1 MTVGLVLVSH
11 SSQVAEGTAALAA
24 QMAPSVV
31 IAPAGGDDDGG
42 IGTSFD
48 KISAAL
54 QRADTGDG
62 AVILYD
68 LGSAL
73 LTTETAIEFAD
84 PEQAARWRVVDAP
97 LVEGAIAAAV
107 DAEGGADLE
116 AVAGTAAAA
125 GRQLIA
131 AGPSTAG
138 DGDSDGNDQSAE
150 PTGQVDVVEVLLV
163 NPLGLHARPAAQL
176 ARTLAGTAA
185 TVRIGRPGEPGVDL
199 RSVLGVVGLALRGGD
214 TVRISV
220 WGPDGAAVQTRL
232 TELIRG
238 GFGEADQPARTPA
251 AARSSSRADPVLSDG
266 TLMATQGAPGRAIGP
281 LLRLGALPEELPD
294 HPAVASSQDELARLD
309 AAIASAASQLA
320 GQGEFGQ
327 AHAALVADPT
337 LRREAISQL
346 ADGAARAWWVTVTR
360 AAREL
365 ESATDELVASR
376 GVDLREAGLEVLAQL
391 GVRLDRIG
399 PTVAGAVV
407 MAPDLGPAEVP
418 ALVEYG
424 ARAAVLAAGST
435 TAHAVIVAR
444 GLGLPLVLRTGR
456 ALDDTPAGTV
466 LLVDGQAG
474 TVRVDPPPAEVDA
487 AAAAIAADQADAAA
501 LRTAAAAPVIDADG
515 RQILVAANVGS
526 VADARA
532 AVDNGA
538 DGVGLL
544 RTELLVLDRATFPDE
559 DTQTADLVAILTIL
573 QDRPVVIRV
582 LDVGGD
588 KPIATLNVDREHH
601 GFLGIR
607 GLRYLLTHPE
617 LLRTQLRA
625 ICRAAVGHRVSVMAP
640 MVTVR
645 SEAVAFRAAVQD
657 AVASL
662 VADGVPHAAP
672 DSVGIMVEVP
682 AAALAADQ
690 FAGVVDFFSVGS
702 NDLASYTMAAERTE
716 PGVAD
721 LLDPAAPAIQRL
733 LDQLCAAAATAG
745 IPVAVCG
752 EMAGSPEHA
761 VALVQRGVTE
771 LSMAPARIPQIKALL
786 TQALTG
792 IGHDLQ
798 P

>member
-107 DAEGGADLE
+107 DAEGGADLD
-116 AVAGTAAAA
+116 AVAGTAATA
-125 GRQLIA
+125 GRQFTPADPSA
-131 AGPSTAG
+131 AGNVM
-138 DGDSDGNDQSAE
+138 GDSDGNQPAE
-150 PTGQVDVVEVLLV
+150 PTGPADVVEVPLV

-176 ARTLAGTAA
+176 ARSLAGTAA
-185 TVRIGRPGEPGVDL
+185 TVRIGRPGEPGIDL

-220 WGPDGAAVQTRL
+220 WGPDGAAVQARL

-238 GFGEADQPARTPA
+238 GFGEADEPSRQPTRTDRSA
-251 AARSSSRADPVLSDG
+251 AQLTDG
-266 TLMATQGAPGRAIGP
+266 TLRATPGAPGRAIGQ

-294 HPAVASSQDELARLD
+294 VPAADSGRDELARLD
-309 AAIASAASQLA
+309 DAIAGAASQLA

-337 LRREAISQL
+337 LRTGAIAQL
-346 ADGAARAWWVTVTR
+346 ADGAAAAWWASVTG

-365 ESATDELVASR
+365 ESAADELVAAR

-391 GVRLDRIG
+391 GIRLNRIG
-399 PTVAGAVV
+399 PAVAGAVV

-444 GLGLPLVLRTGR
+444 GLGLPLVLRAGH

-466 LLVDGQAG
+466 LLVDGDAG
-474 TVRVDPPPAEVDA
+474 TVRVDPPPVEVDA
-487 AAAAIAADQADAAA
+487 AATAIAAEQADAAA
-501 LRTAAAAPVIDADG
+501 LRTAAAAPVMDADG
-515 RQILVAANVGS
+515 RHIQVAANVGS

-544 RTELLVLDRATFPDE
+544 RTELLVLDRASFPGE
-559 DTQTADLVAILTIL
+559 DAQTADLAEILGIL

-588 KPIATLNVDREHH
+588 KPIATLDVGKEHH

-640 MVTVR
+640 MVTIR
-645 SEAVAFRAAVQD
+645 SEAVAFRTAVQD
-657 AVASL
+657 AVDSL

-672 DSVGIMVEVP
+672 DSIGIMVEVP

-733 LDQLCAAAATAG
+733 LDQLCAAAAAAG

-752 EMAGSPEHA
+752 EMAGSPDHA
-761 VALVQRGVTE
+761 VALLRRGVTE

-786 TQALTG
+786 RQALTG